1 MTLTYTIPGPPVTK
15 KNSQRIV
22 VCGGR
27 PRIIP
32 SAAYK
37 AYESAAG
44 AYLRPKPAKP
54 IDGPV
59 NVACLYHMPTARRCD
74 LTNLLEA
81 TMDILV
87 KYGVLAD
94 DNYKIAASH
103 DGSYVTIDRKN
114 PRAEIT
120 ITERSTE

>member
-1 MTLTYTIPGPPVTK
+1 MKLTYTIPGRPITK
-15 KNSQRIV
+15 KNSPRLV
-22 VCGGR
+22 VNRGR
-27 PRIIP
+27 PRLLP

-37 AYESAAG
+37 AYESAAW
-44 AYLRPKPAKP
+44 AYLRPKPEKP
-54 IDGPV
+54 IDFPV
-59 NVACLYHMPTARRCD
+59 NVCGVYYMPDARNCD
-74 LTNLLEA
+74 LTNLLEG